1 MCNKIGRQGER
12 EMAWFARVRWIAT
25 AVLSLATLTLAGEAA
40 AREAL
45 RFDTGRQPVMLLD
58 AGDAWVDDSGK
69 ASVKDVARD
78 PVVRWHPTSDNHI
91 YKLDKGQAL
100 WIRFRAPAAP
110 TAERWYLEV
119 PYPGVDRVTLFVQN
133 AAGEWTERSA
143 GDTVAISDWPLPHRH
158 PIMPVSVSPQES
170 RVHLLRIENGTIFGA
185 PLQFVSDSYVG
196 RTEQGISLALGVYF
210 GLVVLAVMLS
220 VTGAVTLQ
228 DQGYV
233 LYSISAVLM
242 ALTQATITGLAG
254 LHLWGDVPWWNNM
267 APQVMPLFAIA
278 SLQLFFAE
286 VVSLRERSRLFYR
299 LLVAGAFISVPL
311 AIYLM
316 LTPDVMERLRLIII
330 YFLAATA
337 AGLGVVIWAILRGDR
352 YAPWLL
358 VGSSPVAIG
367 ALFPIARAA
376 GLIPIST
383 WTTHGM
389 QFAIAAELPI
399 LLIVL
404 AMRSQHRRE
413 HVRRIQGLDR
423 IDPAT
428 GLINAAVFHERL
440 VRLIARS
447 QRLKFRSAMLLVD
460 VGNIDQIRR
469 QFDSDSAR
477 ELTLRVAGRLLSVA
491 REIDTVA
498 RLSEHRFGILLEG
511 PLHADEVAE
520 AGPRVVARC
529 LMPFKGRP
537 LEWSAHVRVAQA
549 LIPMDGNDPSQLIG
563 RLEMLLASAPADS
576 RRAVFMLSRTNTA
589 PAALTP

>member
-1 MCNKIGRQGER
+1 MG
-12 EMAWFARVRWIAT
+12 WFARGRAS
-25 AVLSLATLTLAGEAA
+25 AATLLFLAMLLLAGSAA
-40 AREAL
+40 ARSVL
-45 RFDTGRQPVMLLD
+45 KFDTTQQPVMLHD
-58 AGDAWVDDSGK
+58 AGEAWVED
-69 ASVKDVARD
+69 AATADVQAVMAD
-78 PVVRWHPTSDNHI
+78 TTIKWHPTGDNNI
-91 YKLDKGQAL
+91 YRLDKGQAL
-100 WIRFRAPAAP
+100 WVRFTVPPAP

-119 PYPGVDRVTLFVQN
+119 PYPGVDRVTLYVQN
-133 AAGEWTERSA
+133 ANGEWTERTA
-143 GDTVAISDWPLPHRH
+143 GDNIALSDWPLPHRH
-158 PIMPVSVSPQES
+158 PIMPVSVSPQQP
-170 RVHLLRIENGTIFGA
+170 RVHLLRIQNGTIFGA
-185 PLQFVSDSYVG
+185 PLQFVSDSYMG
-196 RTEQGISLALGVYF
+196 RNEQGISLMLGIYF
-210 GLVVLAVMLS
+210 GLVVLAVMLA
-220 VTGAVTLQ
+220 VTGAVTLE
-228 DQGYV
+228 DPGYT
-233 LYSISAVLM
+233 LYAISAVLM

-254 LHLWGDVPWWNNM
+254 LHLWGDWPWWNNM
-267 APQVMPLFAIA
+267 APQVLPLFAIA
-278 SLQLFFAE
+278 SLQIFFAE
-286 VVSLRERSRLFYR
+286 VVSLRERSRILYR
-299 LLVAGAFISVPL
+299 MMLAGGLASIPL
-311 AIYLM
+311 AIYLII
-316 LTPDVMERLRLIII
+316 TPVVQERLNWIVV
-330 YFLAATA
+330 YFLAATV
-337 AGLGVVIWAILRGDR
+337 AGYGVVIWAALRGDR

-358 VGSSPVAIG
+358 VGSTPVGIG
-367 ALFPIARAA
+367 ALFPVARAA
-376 GLIPIST
+376 GLIPISF

-389 QFAIAAELPI
+389 QVAIAAELPI

-440 VRLIARS
+440 VRLVARS

-460 VGNIDQIRR
+460 IGNIDQIRR

-520 AGPRVVARC
+520 AGPRIVARC

-549 LIPMDGNDPSQLIG
+549 LIPMDGTDPSQLIG

-576 RRAVFMLSRTNTA
+576 RRAVFMLSKSM

>member
-1 MCNKIGRQGER
+1 MG
-12 EMAWFARVRWIAT
+12 WFARCRA
-25 AVLSLATLTLAGEAA
+25 AAMLLFLATLLLAGPAT
-40 AREAL
+40 ARTVL
-45 RFDTGRQPVMLLD
+45 RFDHPQQPAMLHD
-58 AGDAWVDDSGK
+58 GGDAWVDDSGTLS
-69 ASVKDVARD
+69 AADIVAKGDISWR
-78 PVVRWHPTSDNHI
+78 PTGDNDI
-91 YKLDKGQAL
+91 YRLDKGQAL
-100 WIRFRAPAAP
+100 WIRFTVPPAP

-119 PYPGVDRVTLFVQN
+119 PYPGVDRVTLYVQN
-133 AAGEWTERSA
+133 ANGEWSSRSA
-143 GDTVAISDWPLPHRH
+143 GDNIAISEWPVPHRH
-158 PIMPVSVSPQES
+158 PVMPVAVSPTQP
-170 RVHLLRIENGTIFGA
+170 RVHLLRIQNGTIFGA
-185 PLQFVSDSYVG
+185 PLQFVSDTYMG
-196 RTEQGISLALGVYF
+196 RTEQGISLMLGIYF
-210 GLVVLAVMLS
+210 GLVVLAVMLA

-228 DQGYV
+228 DKGYW
-233 LYSISAVLM
+233 LYAISAVLM

-254 LHLWGDVPWWNNM
+254 LHLWGDWPWWNNM
-267 APQVMPLFAIA
+267 APQVLPLFAIA
-278 SLQLFFAE
+278 SLQIFFAE
-286 VVSLRERSRLFYR
+286 VVSIRERSRLLYR
-299 LLVAGAFISVPL
+299 LLLIGGVASLPL
-311 AIYLM
+311 ACYLII
-316 LTPDVMERLRLIII
+316 TPNVMERLNLIVV
-330 YFLAATA
+330 YFLAATF
-337 AGLGVVIWAILRGDR
+337 AGYGVVIWAALRGDR

-358 VGSSPVAIG
+358 VGSTPVGIG

-376 GLIPIST
+376 GLIPISF

-389 QFAIAAELPI
+389 QVAIAAELPI

-428 GLINAAVFHERL
+428 GLINSAVFHERL

-460 VGNIDQIRR
+460 IGNIDQIRR

-520 AGPRVVARC
+520 AGPRIVARC

-549 LIPMDGNDPSQLIG
+549 LIPMDGTDPAQLIG

-576 RRAVFMLSRTNTA
+576 RRAVFMLSKSM
-589 PAALTP
+589 PAALTAG

>member
-1 MCNKIGRQGER
+1 MGLFTHGRR
-12 EMAWFARVRWIAT
+12 LAAALLFL
-25 AVLSLATLTLAGEAA
+25 AVLLAGPAV
-40 AREAL
+40 ARHVLA
-45 RFDTGRQPVMLLD
+45 FDPAHQPVMLHD
-58 AGDAWVDDSGK
+58 AGEAWMDEGGK
-69 ASVKDVARD
+69 AQVQDVARD
-78 PVVRWHPTSDNHI
+78 STLAWHPTGDNNI
-91 YKLDKGQAL
+91 YKVDKGQAL
-100 WIRFRAPAAP
+100 WIRFTVPPASA
-110 TAERWYLEV
+110 AERWYLEI

-133 AAGEWTERSA
+133 QAGEWTSRSA
-143 GDTVAISDWPLPHRH
+143 GDTIAISSWPLPHRH
-158 PIMPVSVSPQES
+158 PIMPVAVSSTEP
-170 RVHLLRIENGTIFGA
+170 RVHLLRIQNGTIFGA
-185 PLQFVSDSYVG
+185 PMQFVSDSYHG
-196 RTEQGISLALGVYF
+196 RKEQGISLALGIYF

-220 VTGAVTLQ
+220 AAGAISLQ
-228 DQGYV
+228 ERGYM
-233 LYSISAVLM
+233 LYAVSAVLM

-254 LHLWGDVPWWNNM
+254 LHLWGDWPWWNNM

-286 VVSLRERSRLFYR
+286 IVSLRDRSRLLYR
-299 LLVAGAFISVPL
+299 LLVAGGLVSLPL
-311 AIYLM
+311 AVYLM
-316 LTPDVMERLRLIII
+316 VTPDVMERLRLIVI
-330 YFLAATA
+330 YFLAATV
-337 AGLGVVIWAILRGDR
+337 AGLGVVVWAARRGDR

-358 VGSSPVAIG
+358 LGSSPVALG

-376 GLIPIST
+376 GLIPISF

-389 QFAIAAELPI
+389 QVAIAAELPI

-413 HVRRIQGLDR
+413 HTRRIQGLDR

-537 LEWSAHVRVAQA
+537 LEWTAHVRVAQA
-549 LIPMDGNDPSQLIG
+549 LIPMDGTDPAQLIG

-576 RRAVFMLSRTNTA
+576 RRAVFMLSKSG
-589 PAALTP
+589 ALTPA

>member
-1 MCNKIGRQGER
+1 MG
-12 EMAWFARVRWIAT
+12 WIARCR
-25 AVLSLATLTLAGEAA
+25 AAAATLLCLAMLVLAGPAS
-40 AREAL
+40 ARSVL
-45 RFDTGRQPVMLLD
+45 KFDTPQRPAALHD

-69 ASVKDVARD
+69 LGPKDIAAD
-78 PVVRWHPTSDNHI
+78 TSIPWHATGDNNI
-91 YKLDKGQAL
+91 YRLDRGQAL
-100 WIRFRAPAAP
+100 WIRFTVPPAP
-110 TAERWYLEV
+110 TNERWYLEV
-119 PYPGVDRVTLFVQN
+119 PYPGVDVVTLYVQN
-133 AAGEWTERSA
+133 AKGEWTSRSA
-143 GDTVAISDWPLPHRH
+143 GDTIALGEWPLPHRH
-158 PIMPVSVSPQES
+158 PILPVSLSPTEP
-170 RVHLLRIENGTIFGA
+170 RVHLLRIQNGTIFGA
-185 PLQFVSDSYVG
+185 PLQFVSDTYMG
-196 RTEQGISLALGVYF
+196 RTEQGISLMLGIYF
-210 GLVVLAVMLS
+210 GLVVLAVMLA
-220 VTGAVTLQ
+220 VTGGITLQ
-228 DQGYV
+228 DNGYW
-233 LYSISAVLM
+233 LYAISAVLM

-254 LHLWGDVPWWNNM
+254 LHLWGDWPWWNNM
-267 APQVMPLFAIA
+267 APQVLPLFAIA
-278 SLQLFFAE
+278 SLQIFFAE
-286 VVSLRERSRLFYR
+286 VVSLRERSRLLYR
-299 LLVAGAFISVPL
+299 LLLAYGLASIPAAFYIIATPNVMDRLNVIIVYFVVATIAGYGA
-311 AIYLM
+311 
-316 LTPDVMERLRLIII
+316 
-330 YFLAATA
+330 
-337 AGLGVVIWAILRGDR
+337 VIWAALRGDR

-358 VGSSPVAIG
+358 VGSTPVGIG

-376 GLIPIST
+376 GLIPISF

-389 QFAIAAELPI
+389 QVAIAAELPI

-460 VGNIDQIRR
+460 IGNIEQIRR

-520 AGPRVVARC
+520 AGPRIVARC

-549 LIPMDGNDPSQLIG
+549 LIPMDGTDPAQLTG

-576 RRAVFMLSRTNTA
+576 RRAVFMLSKTSM
-589 PAALTP
+589 PAALNPS

>member
-1 MCNKIGRQGER
+1 MGS
-12 EMAWFARVRWIAT
+12 FARCRHLAAT
-25 AVLSLATLTLAGEAA
+25 LLFLATLLVAGPAF
-40 AREAL
+40 ARTVL
-45 RFDTGRQPVMLLD
+45 KFDNPLQPARLQD

-69 ASVKDVARD
+69 LGPDDVAKIPAD
-78 PVVRWHPTSDNHI
+78 QWHPTGDDNI
-91 YKLDKGQAL
+91 YHLDKGQAL
-100 WIRFRAPAAP
+100 WIRFTAPPVAS
-110 TAERWYLEV
+110 TERWYLEV
-119 PYPGVDRVTLFVQN
+119 PYPGVDWVTLYAQN
-133 AAGEWTERSA
+133 AKGEWVGRSA
-143 GDTVAISDWPLPHRH
+143 GDHLAISEWPVPHRH
-158 PIMPVSVSPQES
+158 PIMPLTVSPHEPHE
-170 RVHLLRIENGTIFGA
+170 HLLRIQNGTIFGA
-185 PLQFVSDSYVG
+185 PMGFVSDTYMG
-196 RTEQGISLALGVYF
+196 RTEQGISLMLGIYF

-220 VTGAVTLQ
+220 IAGAVTLQ
-228 DQGYV
+228 DQGYW
-233 LYSISAVLM
+233 LYAISAVLM

-254 LHLWGDVPWWNNM
+254 LHLWGDWPWWNNM
-267 APQVMPLFAIA
+267 APQVLPLFAIA
-278 SLQLFFAE
+278 SLQIFFAE
-286 VVSLRERSRLFYR
+286 VVSLRERWR
-299 LLVAGAFISVPL
+299 LLYRVLLAYGFISVPA
-311 AIYLM
+311 AIYII
-316 LTPDVMERLRLIII
+316 LTPNVMDRLNMIVV
-330 YFLAATA
+330 YFIGAMIF
-337 AGLGVVIWAILRGDR
+337 GYGVVIWAATRGDR

-358 VGSSPVAIG
+358 VGSTPVGIG

-376 GLIPIST
+376 GLIPISF

-389 QFAIAAELPI
+389 QVAIAVELPI

-440 VRLIARS
+440 VRLITRS

-460 VGNIDQIRR
+460 IGNIEQIRR

-520 AGPRVVARC
+520 AGPRIVARC

-549 LIPMDGNDPSQLIG
+549 LIPMDGTDPAQLVG

-576 RRAVFMLSRTNTA
+576 RRAVFMLSKTSM
-589 PAALTP
+589 PAALSAS

>member
-1 MCNKIGRQGER
+1 MSWLARGRVC
-12 EMAWFARVRWIAT
+12 AAALLF
-25 AVLSLATLTLAGEAA
+25 LAMLLLAGPAA
-40 AREAL
+40 ARTAL
-45 RFDTGRQPVMLLD
+45 RFNNPQQPVLMLD

-69 ASVKDVARD
+69 ATPQDVASN
-78 PVVRWHPTSDNHI
+78 PAIPWHPTSENNI
-91 YKLDKGQAL
+91 YRLDKGEAL
-100 WIRFRAPAAP
+100 WVRFTAPPAP
-110 TAERWYLEV
+110 TTERWYLEV

-133 AAGEWTERSA
+133 SSGEWTSRTA
-143 GDTVAISDWPLPHRH
+143 GDTIAIHEWPLPHRH
-158 PIMPVSVSPQES
+158 PVMPVTVSPQQP
-170 RVHLLRIENGTIFGA
+170 RVHLLRIQNGTIFGA
-185 PLQFVSDSYVG
+185 PMQFVSDTYMG
-196 RTEQGISLALGVYF
+196 RTEQGISLMLGIYF
-210 GLVVLAVMLS
+210 GLVLLAVMLA
-220 VTGAVTLQ
+220 VTGAITLQ
-228 DQGYV
+228 DPGYW
-233 LYSISAVLM
+233 LYAISAVLM

-254 LHLWGDVPWWNNM
+254 LHLWGDWPWWNNM
-267 APQVMPLFAIA
+267 APQVLPLFAIA
-278 SLQLFFAE
+278 SLQIFFAE
-286 VVSLRERSRLFYR
+286 VVSLRERSRLLYR
-299 LLVAGAFISVPL
+299 LLL
-311 AIYLM
+311 AYGIASIPASLYII
-316 LTPDVMERLRLIII
+316 LTPNVMDRLNLIVV
-330 YFLAATA
+330 YFLGAMA
-337 AGLGVVIWAILRGDR
+337 AGYGVVIWAAMRGDR

-358 VGSSPVAIG
+358 VGSTPVGVG

-376 GLIPIST
+376 GLIPISF

-389 QFAIAAELPI
+389 QVAIAAELPI
-399 LLIVL
+399 LLVVL
-404 AMRSQHRRE
+404 ALRSQHRRE

-440 VRLIARS
+440 VRLVTRS

-460 VGNIDQIRR
+460 IGNIEQIRR

-520 AGPRVVARC
+520 AGPRIVARC

-549 LIPMDGNDPSQLIG
+549 LIPMDGSDPAQLIG

-576 RRAVFMLSRTNTA
+576 RRAVFMLSKATA
-589 PAALTP
+589 PAALMP

>member
-1 MCNKIGRQGER
+1 MRWVPRGRHTV
-12 EMAWFARVRWIAT
+12 AALLV
-25 AVLSLATLTLAGEAA
+25 LATVLGAGIAA
-40 AREAL
+40 ARDVL
-45 RFDTGRQPVMLLD
+45 KFDTAQQPVMLGT
-58 AGDAWVDDSGK
+58 AGEAWVDESGK
-69 ASVKDVARD
+69 AGVQD
-78 PVVRWHPTSDNHI
+78 VVRDTGLRWHATSDNHI

-100 WIRFRAPAAP
+100 WIRFTVPPAPS
-110 TAERWYLEV
+110 AERWYLEI

-133 AAGEWTERSA
+133 GTGEWTARTA
-143 GDTVAISDWPLPHRH
+143 GDNIRISDWPLPHRH
-158 PIMPVSVSPQES
+158 PIMPVSVSPQDP
-170 RVHLLRIENGTIFGA
+170 RVHLLRIQNGTIFGA
-185 PLQFVSDSYVG
+185 PLQLVSDSFMG
-196 RTEQGISLALGVYF
+196 RSEQGISLALGIYF
-210 GLVVLAVMLS
+210 GLVLLAVMLA

-228 DQGYV
+228 DQGYT
-233 LYSISAVLM
+233 LYALSALLM

-286 VVSLRERSRLFYR
+286 VVSLRERSRTFYR
-299 LLVAGAFISVPL
+299 LLVAGGLVSVPL

-316 LTPDVMERLRLIII
+316 ITPDVMERLRLIIV
-330 YFLAATA
+330 YFIAATV
-337 AGLGVVIWAILRGDR
+337 AGLGVVVWAALRGDR

-358 VGSSPVAIG
+358 LGSSPVAVG
-367 ALFPIARAA
+367 AMFPIARAA
-376 GLIPIST
+376 GLIPISF

-389 QFAIAAELPI
+389 QVAIAVELPI

-460 VGNIDQIRR
+460 IGNIDQIRR

-520 AGPRVVARC
+520 AGPRIVARC

-537 LEWSAHVRVAQA
+537 LEWSAHVRVAQS
-549 LIPMDGNDPSQLIG
+549 LVPMDGTDPSQLIG
-563 RLEMLLASAPADS
+563 RLEMLLAGAPSDS
-576 RRAVFMLSRTNTA
+576 RRAVFTLSKISMS
-589 PAALTP
+589 AALTG